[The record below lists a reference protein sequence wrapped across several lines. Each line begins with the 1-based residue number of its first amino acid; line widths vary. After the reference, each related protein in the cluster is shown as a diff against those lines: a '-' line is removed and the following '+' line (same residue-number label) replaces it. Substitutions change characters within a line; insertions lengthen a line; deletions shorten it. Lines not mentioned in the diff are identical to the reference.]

1 MEHTSNIVGTMVRA
15 WRRFTSAH
23 RVAPHVLVLTVGT
36 LLSFA
41 LFAFGNAERQQEIA
55 FLLGGLAVTAVLAA
69 LVRFL
74 VPRETE
80 RVARAMLEALPNPV
94 YFKTADGRYSGVNSA
109 WEAFF
114 GIPRDSVIGKTAK
127 ELDPRE
133 RAVAERLD
141 ASDDSLRQ
149 RPGFQVY
156 EDVISTVGGERHDAI
171 ICKATYVQSGG
182 SVGGLLGT
190 IIDITDRKRVERRL
204 SMQHA
209 VTRVLAE
216 SESVREVVPKIIQTI
231 CETTGWHYG
240 ALYRYYEAEV
250 LRCEEM
256 WGIDRPHVRQFMAA
270 VRNRVVRVDGTERGL
285 VRRALALG
293 RPVWISNVASDETLQ
308 RKDLV
313 IKAGLHGALAFPI
326 RAGQEVLGI
335 LEFFHSDIL
344 EPDAMLLDVAESIG
358 SQIGQYLVRR
368 RAETEKQLAMHDAVT
383 GLPNRLLFM
392 GRLEHAVVQA
402 QRHQRRL
409 AVMFIDLDRFKHV
422 NDTLGHEAGDMLLKE
437 VARRLKAN
445 LRSGDTVA
453 RLGGDEFVML
463 LEDIT
468 LEHDMRFVGQ
478 KLIAELGVPFTLN
491 GHQVTVT
498 GSIGVST
505 FPADG
510 VDPATLLR
518 HADAAMYRAKE
529 KGRNLCELYSEQPP
543 PAERHISAI
552 KPKRANGK

>member
-1 MEHTSNIVGTMVRA
+1 MENTTDIDSRVVRWWQRFAIARRLPPHLVVLITGTVMSLAV
-15 WRRFTSAH
+15 F
-23 RVAPHVLVLTVGT
+23 V
-36 LLSFA
+36 FA
-41 LFAFGNAERQQEIA
+41 TGAREHQIG
-55 FLLGGLAVTAVLAA
+55 FLLGGLTVTVALAA
-69 LVRFL
+69 LVRYL
-74 VPRETE
+74 VPRETQG
-80 RVARAMLEALPNPV
+80 VARAMLEALPNPV

-114 GIPRDSVIGKTAK
+114 GIPRSAVIGKTAQ
-127 ELDPRE
+127 ELDARE
-133 RAVAERLD
+133 REVAERLD
-141 ASDDSLRQ
+141 ASDHALRQ

-156 EDVISTVGGERHDAI
+156 EDVIPTLNGGRHDAI
-171 ICKATYVQSGG
+171 ICKATYVQAGG
-182 SVGGLLGT
+182 RVDGLLGT

-216 SESVREVVPKIIQTI
+216 SESLSELVPKIIQTI

-240 ALYRYYEAEV
+240 AMYRYYEADV
-250 LRCEEM
+250 MRCEEM
-256 WGIDRPHVRQFMAA
+256 WGIDKPSIRQFMAS
-270 VRNRVVRVDGTERGL
+270 VRSRVVRVDGSAKGL
-285 VRRALALG
+285 VRRALTLNK
-293 RPVWISNVASDETLQ
+293 PVWIANIATDETLQ

-313 IKAGLHGALAFPI
+313 TKAGLHGALAFPI
-326 RAGQEVLGI
+326 RAGQEVLGV

-368 RAETEKQLAMHDAVT
+368 RAETEKQLAMHDTVT

-402 QRHQRRL
+402 HRHQRRL
-409 AVMFIDLDRFKHV
+409 AVMFIDLDRFKQV
-422 NDTLGHEAGDMLLKE
+422 NDTLGHEAGDILLRE

-478 KLIAELGVPFTLN
+478 KLIAELAMPFTIN

-498 GSIGVST
+498 GSVGVST
-505 FPADG
+505 FPVDG
-510 VDPATLLR
+510 PDPPTLLR
-518 HADAAMYRAKE
+518 HADAAMYRAKQ
-529 KGRNLCELYSEQPP
+529 KGRNLCELYSEQPATP
-543 PAERHISAI
+543 ERHISTR
-552 KPKRANGK
+552 KPKRVNGK